1 MIIYQI
7 ATLQY
12 LVSPLLMSVA
22 LIWKRWVV
30 DSSRGNICKCQT
42 SQASY
47 SKHSKHSKHSKLQW
61 IFHPSTSPR
70 WHDSPWRT
78 TSCGHHSIRS
88 LFVAE
93 TKADSQIP
101 AFINLFNRT
110 ILIRLLMTL
119 ISDIQIIQ
127 CSHDNEYCF
136 NMLQHCDPSSGH
148 PWLPLSVFSRP
159 CAVIIMGRSTLLSQP
174 EVVATAVPTAVSTA
188 VPTTVPVPKHDQN
201 SVTCR
206 NLLKCWKAPMS
217 PKTAMEKLASADCEA
232 DTKLHTFG
240 DVINWHQSL
249 WVDWRSATLC
259 VGQRCGIY
267 CPCMSQAAEPFF
279 QNSCKW
285 VFPPHLENTT
295 NENKWYTW
303 KVLECSAILFRAS
316 SLTRR
321 ASDHLLSLE
330 LPTR

>member
-1 MIIYQI
+1 M
-7 ATLQY
+7 
-12 LVSPLLMSVA
+12 
-22 LIWKRWVV
+22 

-47 SKHSKHSKHSKLQW
+47 SKHSKHSKLQW

-249 WVDWRSATLC
+249 WVD
-259 VGQRCGIY
+259 
-267 CPCMSQAAEPFF
+267 
-279 QNSCKW
+279 
-285 VFPPHLENTT
+285 
-295 NENKWYTW
+295 
-303 KVLECSAILFRAS
+303 
-316 SLTRR
+316 
-321 ASDHLLSLE
+321 
-330 LPTR
+330 